1 MTIIPII
8 INGKF
13 LMIAAPKKQI
23 KNSKHINAKIRMNQ
37 SFAFIFVD
45 LFFLPVPYDK
55 LLKQK
60 RCGNILPYLVVGF
73 SHRLGTDKAIAHTIR
88 QYISA
93 QDRVSI

>member
-23 KNSKHINAKIRMNQ
+23 KNSKHISTQIRSSQ

-45 LFFLPVPYDK
+45 LFFSPAPYDK
-55 LLKQK
+55 LL
-60 RCGNILPYLVVGF
+60 
-73 SHRLGTDKAIAHTIR
+73 
-88 QYISA
+88 
-93 QDRVSI
+93 

>member
-23 KNSKHINAKIRMNQ
+23 KNSKHISAKIRMNQ

-45 LFFLPVPYDK
+45 LFCSPVPYDK
-55 LLKQK
+55 LLINQAL
-60 RCGNILPYLVVGF
+60 RNI
-73 SHRLGTDKAIAHTIR
+73 
-88 QYISA
+88 
-93 QDRVSI
+93 

>member
-23 KNSKHINAKIRMNQ
+23 KNSKHISAKIRMNQ

-45 LFFLPVPYDK
+45 LFCSPVTYDK
-55 LLKQK
+55 LL
-60 RCGNILPYLVVGF
+60 
-73 SHRLGTDKAIAHTIR
+73 
-88 QYISA
+88 
-93 QDRVSI
+93 

>member
-23 KNSKHINAKIRMNQ
+23 KNSKHISAKIRMNQ

-45 LFFLPVPYDK
+45 LFCSRIAF
-55 LLKQK
+55 
-60 RCGNILPYLVVGF
+60 
-73 SHRLGTDKAIAHTIR
+73 GTDKTIAHTIR
-88 QYISA
+88 
-93 QDRVSI
+93 

>member
-23 KNSKHINAKIRMNQ
+23 KNSKHISAKIRMNQ

-55 LLKQK
+55 LL
-60 RCGNILPYLVVGF
+60 
-73 SHRLGTDKAIAHTIR
+73 
-88 QYISA
+88 
-93 QDRVSI
+93 

>member
-23 KNSKHINAKIRMNQ
+23 KNSKHISTQIRSSQ

-45 LFFLPVPYDK
+45 LFFSPVPYDK
-55 LLKQK
+55 LL
-60 RCGNILPYLVVGF
+60 
-73 SHRLGTDKAIAHTIR
+73 
-88 QYISA
+88 
-93 QDRVSI
+93 